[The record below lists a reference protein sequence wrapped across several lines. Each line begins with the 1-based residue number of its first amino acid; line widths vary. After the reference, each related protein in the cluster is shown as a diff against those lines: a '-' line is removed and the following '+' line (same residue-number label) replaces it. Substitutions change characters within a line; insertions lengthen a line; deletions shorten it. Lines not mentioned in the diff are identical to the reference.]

1 MRAVRQ
7 QHQPRVAGGVEPRGR
22 SSASDRY
29 KQPILLIVA
38 LDSDA
43 TPVLKL
49 WDLRSSTSCPVCELS
64 GHSKG
69 VLDLV
74 WNGDDSS
81 FVVSTGRD
89 NKVLL
94 WDLPSRT
101 VLGDLA
107 GCEEKTEVPRDA
119 ADFFTTA
126 THAASATR
134 KTSVMWNPFNPAVV
148 ATAASDGLVVLYNVE
163 GVTSPRSERMHVRYH
178 ATHGFENR
186 FHGKVLSVGDLVRGD
201 DVKEEIGRFERSM
214 GEGDLK
220 GYCEHMTGVCEDKEE
235 QELWAF
241 MKVGVGEDSHA
252 VHV

>member
-1 MRAVRQ
+1 M
-7 QHQPRVAGGVEPRGR
+7 
-22 SSASDRY
+22 
-29 KQPILLIVA
+29 
-38 LDSDA
+38 
-43 TPVLKL
+43 LKL

-74 WNGDDSS
+74 WNSDDSS

-94 WDLPSRT
+94 WDLPSRS

-134 KTSVMWNPFNPAVV
+134 KTCVTWNPFNPAVV
-148 ATAASDGLVVLYNVE
+148 ATAASDGSVMLFNVE
-163 GVTSPRSERMHVRYH
+163 GVSSPRSERMHVRYH

-241 MKVGVGEDSHA
+241 MKVGFGEAFHA
-252 VHV
+252 VYVRGGRARLAHQVSRLRADGGEGGGKGGREEGRGEEGGGSQHHR

>member
-1 MRAVRQ
+1 M
-7 QHQPRVAGGVEPRGR
+7 
-22 SSASDRY
+22 
-29 KQPILLIVA
+29 
-38 LDSDA
+38 
-43 TPVLKL
+43 LKL

-74 WNGDDSS
+74 WNSDDSS

-94 WDLPSRT
+94 WDLP
-101 VLGDLA
+101 
-107 GCEEKTEVPRDA
+107 CEEKTEVPRDA

-134 KTSVMWNPFNPAVV
+134 KTCVTWNPFNPAVV
-148 ATAASDGLVVLYNVE
+148 ATAASDGSVMLFNVE
-163 GVTSPRSERMHVRYH
+163 GVSSPRSERMHVRYH

-241 MKVGVGEDSHA
+241 MKVGFGEAFHA
-252 VHV
+252 VYVRGGRA

>member
-1 MRAVRQ
+1 M
-7 QHQPRVAGGVEPRGR
+7 
-22 SSASDRY
+22 
-29 KQPILLIVA
+29 
-38 LDSDA
+38 
-43 TPVLKL
+43 LKL

-94 WDLPSRT
+94 WDLPSRM

-163 GVTSPRSERMHVRYH
+163 GVMSPRSERMHVRYH